1 MPLAMSICVFKRN
14 SDGMKIVV
22 DKFIPYI
29 NGVLEPFAEVQYLA
43 PADFTPEAVRCA
55 DALVVR
61 TRTRCDGA
69 LLADSAVKFI
79 ATATIGY
86 DHIDTQFCAER
97 GIAWTNAAGCNAA
110 AVAQYVASALGM
122 WAHDGRRDLR
132 QLTLGIVG
140 VGHVGCEVLKTANLL
155 GMSVLQND
163 PIRANAENSAD
174 FVSLDT
180 VAAHADVITF
190 HTPLTHS
197 GRYATYHLADA
208 DFFAKCARKPLIIN
222 AARGGVVDEQA
233 LKQALQCGRVSACV
247 VDCWENEP
255 HIDRE
260 LLDLSLLAT
269 PHIAGYSVD
278 GKATATAMCVRAVS
292 RFFGLGLDDFCVSQ
306 LPPKPICRCTY
317 SALPQKMVE
326 NYDIRRDDAALRHQP
341 DAFERLRSGYSFRR
355 EVDYLLENQ
364 QEA

>member
-1 MPLAMSICVFKRN
+1 MCLAMSNCVFKKNKSVR
-14 SDGMKIVV
+14 MRPKIII
-22 DKFIPYI
+22 DDFIPYI
-29 NGVLEPFAEVQYLA
+29 KGVFEPVADVVYLPPQA
-43 PADFTPEAVRCA
+43 FTPQAVQHA

-61 TRTRCDGA
+61 TRTRCNGA

-86 DHIDTQFCAER
+86 DHIDAQFCAEH
-97 GIAWTNAAGCNAA
+97 GIVWTNAAGCNASS
-110 AVAQYVASALGM
+110 VAQYVASALCV
-122 WAHDGRRDLR
+122 WAHATRCDLR
-132 QLTLGIVG
+132 TLTLGIVG
-140 VGHVGCEVLKTANLL
+140 VGHVGREVLKTANLL

-163 PIRANAENSAD
+163 PVRAAAEMATD

-180 VAAHADVITF
+180 VAAQADVITF

-208 DFFAKCARKPLIIN
+208 DFFAKCVRKPLIIN

-233 LKQALQCGRVSACV
+233 LKQALRCGRVAACV

-269 PHIAGYSVD
+269 PHIAGYSAD
-278 GKATATAMCVRAVS
+278 GKATATTMSVRAVS

-306 LPPKPICRCTY
+306 LPPKPVCRCTY

-326 NYDIRRDDAALRHQP
+326 NYDIRRDDAALRRQP
-341 DAFERLRSGYSFRR
+341 DGFEQLRSGYPLRR
-355 EVDYLLENQ
+355 EADYLIENQ
-364 QEA
+364 